1 MFYNWRF
8 WSILCFVCTINLSFI
23 YAFPTTVIN
32 KKDTIKQPL
41 HVKVVLS
48 SPKKILNP
56 IKKSIVKPIIK
67 TKAPKKAHKHKI
79 SKPIVK
85 QKTTTP
91 LPKIESKKDTYIP
104 IKKQKITSQKTTK
117 QKEKILIDKEAIKN
131 KWLTKLRQK
140 IKANLNYPYKAQKRR
155 QEGSV
160 EVKLIVKSNGHLVSS
175 KISKL
180 STYKSLNNASL
191 ELIQNIFPFLPFE
204 SSIFG
209 QTIEVV
215 IPINYKLKEK
225 K

>member
-8 WSILCFVCTINLSFI
+8 WSILSFVCTINLSFI

-56 IKKSIVKPIIK
+56 IKKSIAKPIIK

-85 QKTTTP
+85 
-91 LPKIESKKDTYIP
+91 
-104 IKKQKITSQKTTK
+104 QKTTK